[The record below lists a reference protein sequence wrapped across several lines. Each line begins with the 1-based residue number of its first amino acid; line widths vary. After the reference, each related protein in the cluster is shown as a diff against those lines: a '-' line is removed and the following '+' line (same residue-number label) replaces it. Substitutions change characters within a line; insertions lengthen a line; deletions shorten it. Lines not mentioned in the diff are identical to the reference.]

1 MDIKRRWRVRKDR
14 VPTINP
20 NAYEKINLNI
30 GVGIA
35 ESAESTLQKY
45 DYFLNCQNFF
55 QLFFSVDTLIE
66 NYCFYS
72 ARGKVHLRGN
82 FCNNSLRPPLRV
94 ALAKALKELA
104 NALITLL

>member
-1 MDIKRRWRVRKDR
+1 MDIKKRWRVRKNR

-45 DYFLNCQNFF
+45 NYFLNYQNFF
-55 QLFFSVDTLIE
+55 NYFS
-66 NYCFYS
+66 
-72 ARGKVHLRGN
+72 A
-82 FCNNSLRPPLRV
+82 
-94 ALAKALKELA
+94 
-104 NALITLL
+104 

>member
-45 DYFLNCQNFF
+45 NFILNYQNFF
-55 QLFFSVDTLIE
+55 DYFS
-66 NYCFYS
+66 
-72 ARGKVHLRGN
+72 A
-82 FCNNSLRPPLRV
+82 
-94 ALAKALKELA
+94 
-104 NALITLL
+104 